1 MAATPAR
8 IAEVLAGL
16 RASSARLCV
25 GSLQARERIATGLP
39 IIDEALGGG
48 LCRGRLS
55 ELYGRG
61 RLSWALGILAAGQ
74 ARGELVA
81 LVDGANA
88 LCPDDAA
95 RAGVVLPGCLWVR
108 APSTSVALKATDRVL
123 EAGGFST
130 LVVYLSRPESGR
142 AGRKLENLDGLMRLV
157 QRAERA
163 RTAVLFVAETPTL
176 GSYAAASLELRRAR
190 PRWVSSGG
198 VPRLLDGYR
207 VEVVVARNKTGQE
220 GASASLDIGVLGE
233 TPVLLP
239 AMSPSLLPSLAP
251 VMLPRKRQR

>member
-16 RASSARLCV
+16 RASSARLSV
-25 GSLQARERIATGLP
+25 GSLQPRERVATGLVA
-39 IIDEALGGG
+39 IDEALGGG

-55 ELYGRG
+55 ELYGHG
-61 RLSWALGILAAGQ
+61 RLSWALHLLAAGQ

-95 RAGVVLPGCLWVR
+95 RAGVALPSCLWVR
-108 APSTSVALKATDRVL
+108 APSTAVALKATDRIL

-130 LVVYLSRPESGR
+130 LVVYLASPGPNQTTRPNQTTSQP
-142 AGRKLENLDGLMRLV
+142 DGLMRLV
-157 QRAERA
+157 QRAEKA
-163 RTAVLFVAETPTL
+163 RTAVLFVAERPML

-190 PRWVSSGG
+190 PRWVSTGG

-207 VEVVVARNKTGQE
+207 VEVVVVRNKTGQE
-220 GASASLDIGVLGE
+220 GASASLDIGAG
-233 TPVLLP
+233 
-239 AMSPSLLPSLAP
+239 
-251 VMLPRKRQR
+251 